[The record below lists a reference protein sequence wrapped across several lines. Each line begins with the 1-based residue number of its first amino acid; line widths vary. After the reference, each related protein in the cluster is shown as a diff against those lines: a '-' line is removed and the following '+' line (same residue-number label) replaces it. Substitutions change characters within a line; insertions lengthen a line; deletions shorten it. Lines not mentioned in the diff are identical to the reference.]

1 MQTFV
6 LMTKMAPEMS
16 KQVKDQSKLGRVWL
30 DQVKE
35 KCPDVNFVA
44 HYALLGPYDFL
55 DIYEAPDEESAAK
68 VSLISLQ
75 SGAFQ
80 AESWVAIPYKRFVEL
95 AESI

>member
-6 LMTKMAPEMS
+6 LMTKLAPEMS
-16 KQVKDQSKLGRVWL
+16 KKVKDQEKLGREWL
-30 DQVKE
+30 EQVKE
-35 KCPDVNFVA
+35 KCPEVNFLV

-55 DIYEAPDEESAAK
+55 DIYEAPDEETAAK

-75 SGAFQ
+75 TGAFL

-95 AESI
+95 TEEI

>member
-6 LMTKMAPEMS
+6 LMTKLAPEMS
-16 KQVKDQSKLGRVWL
+16 RQVKDQEKIGRVWL
-30 DQVKE
+30 QQVKK
-35 KCPDVNFVA
+35 KCPEVNFLS

-55 DIYEAPDEESAAK
+55 DIYEAPDEETAAK

-75 SGAFQ
+75 SGAFL

-95 AESI
+95 AEEI